1 MKLTEEKFKE
11 LKQNDRIEYLLRKKE
26 ISENYSI
33 GSFFYIFKLSFIIL
47 FVILVLA
54 LLLRANYGEQVY
66 INFLKGFSSLGFFLG
81 ILFFA
86 GFFMDLLNLFLGIK
100 EKDELNKEFFD
111 FKVTPKKK

>member
-26 ISENYSI
+26 ISENYSV
-33 GSFFYIFKLSFIIL
+33 GSFFSTIKLSCFVL
-47 FVILVLA
+47 FAILVLA
-54 LLLRANYGEQVY
+54 LLLRVNYGEQVFETLL
-66 INFLKGFSSLGFFLG
+66 NGLSSLGFFLG
-81 ILFFA
+81 ILIFA
-86 GFFMDLLNLFLGIK
+86 GFFIDLLNFFLGIK